1 MGGGQYLAIL
11 ICVLLAAFDG
21 FDILAIALAAPGIAA
36 EWELSQG
43 VLGWVM
49 TMELIGMAFGAA
61 FIGNLADRIGRRP
74 VILCS
79 VLLITVGMFAAAVAP
94 DVYVLSVFRVL
105 TGVGIGAVLAS
116 SNAVVAELSNSRNRN
131 TFVLLITAGYGLGS
145 IIGGMISAELLKHFD
160 WRSLFYFGAAGTA
173 LVLPLV
179 YLFLYESV
187 SFLEQ
192 KQPQGASRKIRTI
205 LVKYGHEPEFVLP
218 DSITEGSKAGFA
230 LLFSSKYL
238 RVTVLLSFAFLAHV
252 STYYFVVK
260 WVPKLVVDLGFTA
273 SEGATVLVWTNVGAL
288 AGILALAFIMR
299 FFDPR
304 RLVISMMIAAAVFVI
319 LFGQLTADLT
329 LLTIASTICGFFN
342 TAAISGLYPLI
353 ASNFPTE
360 IRAGGTGVVVAIG
373 RGGAVAGPVIAGY
386 LLQAN
391 MPLSQVA
398 MLISLGSASA
408 ALAIWFLGSG
418 PKSRC

>member
-11 ICVLLAAFDG
+11 ICILLAGFDG
-21 FDILAIALAAPGIAA
+21 FDILAIALAAPGISA

-74 VILCS
+74 VILAS
-79 VLLITVGMFAAAVAP
+79 VLLISGGMFAAAIAP
-94 DVYVLSVFRVL
+94 DVYALSVFRVL
-105 TGVGIGAVLAS
+105 TGVGIGAVVAS
-116 SNAVVAELSNSRNRN
+116 GNAVVAELSNSRNRN
-131 TFVLLITAGYGLGS
+131 TFILLLTAGYGLGS
-145 IIGGMISAELLKHFD
+145 IFGGMISAELLKHFD

-173 LVLPLV
+173 LVLPLA

-187 SFLEQ
+187 SYLEQ
-192 KQPQGASRKIRTI
+192 KQPQGASRKIGTI
-205 LVKYGHEPEFVLP
+205 LVKYGHEPDFVLP
-218 DSITEGSKAGFA
+218 DKITEGSMEGFS
-230 LLFSSKYL
+230 LLFSSKY
-238 RVTVLLSFAFLAHV
+238 RRITALLSFAFLAHI

-260 WVPKLVVDLGFTA
+260 WVPKLVVDLGYTA
-273 SEGATVLVWTNVGAL
+273 SEGAAVLVWTSGGAL

-319 LFGQLTADLT
+319 LFGQLNANLT

-342 TAAISGLYPLI
+342 NAAVSGLYPLI
-353 ASNFPTE
+353 ASHFPTE

-391 MPLSQVA
+391 IPLSQVT
-398 MLISLGSASA
+398 MLISLGSVMA
-408 ALAIWFLGSG
+408 ALAIWFLGSNSQAG
-418 PKSRC
+418 